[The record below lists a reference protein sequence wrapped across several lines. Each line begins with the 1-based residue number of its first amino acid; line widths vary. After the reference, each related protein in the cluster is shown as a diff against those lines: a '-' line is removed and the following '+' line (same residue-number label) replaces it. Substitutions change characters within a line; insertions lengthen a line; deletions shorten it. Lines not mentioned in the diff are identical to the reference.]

1 MSEHRQAPQLPTAS
15 LPAQR
20 FSPPV
25 GLSFAVLILLAVG
38 VFAALNL
45 RSLMRTRHWA
55 ADAQTTLQKIEETIS
70 LLQDAQNA
78 ERGYVITGNERYL
91 EPYNAA
97 LASNGGLAERLQELR
112 DLIRDDS
119 SQQRRLEQLQPFLQS
134 ELDFVRHV
142 VELRRN
148 VGFDSA
154 QHAVQSGQGKKAMD
168 SIRVLIAE
176 MKTAEGETLRQRSVA
191 ASTSARNTALVMA
204 AGGVCSVLLL
214 FFTFRLV
221 HREVSERRRAEQA
234 TLELNRELD
243 ARVQRRTEELATASH
258 QIERQLD
265 QLKSLRAI
273 DLAILGTT
281 DLQLVL
287 RTILAEIR
295 ARLAVDAATV
305 FLFDPHALT
314 LDIAASSGWR
324 SQAAE
329 RITMRLGDGVTG
341 KAALERRTIAVPIV
355 SDATVARSETV
366 KAVTSDEDVKSLY
379 AIPLIA
385 KGQLIGVL
393 TLGFRAPFAADFKWL
408 EFAEALA
415 GQAAMAVE
423 SVQSFSD
430 LQRSNTHLALAYDT
444 TIEGWARALDLRDK
458 ETEGHSR
465 RVTEMT
471 VQLASMAGIPKPELV
486 HIRRGALLH
495 DIGKMG
501 VPDAILLKPGKLS
514 DEEWVVMRQHPVYAY
529 ELLSPIAHLGPALD
543 IPYCHHE
550 KWDGSG
556 YPRGLKGDQI
566 PLAARLFAIVD
577 IWDALR
583 SDRPYR
589 PAWPIENVRAHIADQ
604 SGTHFDPAVVTLFLR
619 LVEKFAAS
627 EPVNAEAEVLMPL

>member
-1 MSEHRQAPQLPTAS
+1 MSVQRPAPQLPTAS
-15 LPAQR
+15 LPAG

-25 GLSFAVLILLAVG
+25 GLSFAGFILLAVG

-55 ADAQTTLQKIEETIS
+55 AEAQTTLQKIEGTIS
-70 LLQDAQNA
+70 LLEDAQNA
-78 ERGYVITGNERYL
+78 ERGYVITGDERYL

-112 DLIRDDS
+112 DLIRGDS
-119 SQQRRLEQLQPFLQS
+119 SQQRRLENLQPFLQS
-134 ELDFVRHV
+134 ELDFVRQV
-142 VELRRN
+142 IELRRN

-154 QHAVQSGQGKKAMD
+154 QNAVQSGQGKKTMD
-168 SIRVLIAE
+168 SIRVLVAE
-176 MKTAEGETLRQRSVA
+176 MKAAEGETLRQRSVA
-191 ASTSARNTALVMA
+191 ASTSARNTVLVMA
-204 AGGVCSVLLL
+204 AGGVCSILLL
-214 FFTFRLV
+214 FFTFRIV

-234 TLELNRELD
+234 TQELNRELD
-243 ARVQRRTEELATASH
+243 ARVQQRTEELSSATH

-295 ARLAVDAATV
+295 ARLDVDGATV

-341 KAALERRTIAVPIV
+341 KAALERRTIAVPNV

-366 KAVTSDEDVKSLY
+366 AAVTSDEEVKSLY

-408 EFAEALA
+408 QFAEALA

-430 LQRSNTHLALAYDT
+430 LQRSNTNLALAYDT

-471 VQLASMAGIPKPELV
+471 VKLAGMAGIPKPELV

-529 ELLSPIAHLGPALD
+529 ELLSPIAHLRPALD

-556 YPRGLKGDQI
+556 YPRGLEGDQI

-577 IWDALR
+577 VWDALR

-589 PAWPIENVRAHIADQ
+589 PAWPIEKVRAHIAQQ
-604 SGTHFDPAVVTLFLR
+604 SGTHFEPAVVTLFMR
-619 LVEKFAAS
+619 FVDEFTES
-627 EPVNAEAEVLMPL
+627 EPENVEADALMPL